1 MDNPKDSYGLEMQAK
16 ARMMHVNAMSFGLS
30 MLEYCIYSVY
40 SGGSTCFIF
49 GPKRGGRGKPDRVL
63 KLARFAELISSH
75 VHTRLLRWAGSP
87 KQTTGLT
94 TVICIYYRYIFS

>member
-1 MDNPKDSYGLEMQAK
+1 MQTK

-40 SGGSTCFIF
+40 SGGS
-49 GPKRGGRGKPDRVL
+49 GGGGGGGGKPDRVL

-75 VHTRLLRWAGSP
+75 VHTRLLRWDW
-87 KQTTGLT
+87 LT
-94 TVICIYYRYIFS
+94 KTNYWSHHCNLYIL

>member
-1 MDNPKDSYGLEMQAK
+1 MQAK

-30 MLEYCIYSVY
+30 MLEYCIYSAVY

-49 GPKRGGRGKPDRVL
+49 GPKRGGGGGGKPDRVL